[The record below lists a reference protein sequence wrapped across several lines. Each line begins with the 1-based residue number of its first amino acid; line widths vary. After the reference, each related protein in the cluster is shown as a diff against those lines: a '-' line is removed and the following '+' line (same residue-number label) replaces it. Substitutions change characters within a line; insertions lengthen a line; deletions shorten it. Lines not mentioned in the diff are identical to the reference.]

1 MVMSGIQ
8 SGRVTAIILLASFL
22 MSCGGKAGGEK
33 ETSGAD
39 SRAQESTE
47 TAAVINLVLVIR
59 YVEVEVQAEVLLVYN
74 YCIECQP
81 YCQTRCRS
89 LRPA

>member
-1 MVMSGIQ
+1 MVMSRIQ

-47 TAAVINLVLVIR
+47 TAAVAEE
-59 YVEVEVQAEVLLVYN
+59 YVYPDKS
-74 YCIECQP
+74 YGG
-81 YCQTRCRS
+81 
-89 LRPA
+89 